1 MDEDAEG
8 RDDMKT
14 SIVMALL
21 ILATLGPP
29 TAACFYMRSSYVHAE
44 EGTLWMHM
52 AAKAWSYF
60 APGVGVDE
68 KTGISR
74 ASNNWPRVTDWDV
87 GNYIV
92 ALVDARELG
101 LIGDSGPWGFR
112 DRVNRI
118 LSFLEERELAQGGVP
133 YSWYESSTG
142 RPWRKYRTNFWDSG
156 MLLAALHYLEGRSPE
171 YAARVHSIVSRVNYK
186 SLLISHPSGP
196 YGYLCSWGF
205 RSFGIGK
212 YDPEIMLK
220 DMISCEG
227 CPRIYGVQVPRVLI
241 GDPVALSVIVLG
253 PTRNRIELMDIYTR
267 AMEARYNNTGLLS
280 AWSEGNT
287 GLEDPSYIYEYASL
301 NGMSWVITAP
311 GRGMVGSIPVEFVK
325 TAAAMHAITPS
336 WYTRLLLEELT
347 SKTASSHGFYEGVA
361 DDGRV
366 VDVLI
371 DKTNA
376 MIVAS
381 ARYALSNAGRAG

>member
-8 RDDMKT
+8 WDRMKALAL
-14 SIVMALL
+14 ALL
-21 ILATLGPP
+21 ILAALGPP
-29 TAACFYMRSSYVHAE
+29 TAACLYVGSGHGGERA
-44 EGTLWMHM
+44 LWMHI
-52 AAKAWSYF
+52 ASRAWSYF

-68 KTGISR
+68 TTGISR
-74 ASNNWPRVTDWDV
+74 ASNYWPRVTDWDV

-112 DRVNRI
+112 DRVDRI
-118 LSFLEERELAQGGVP
+118 LSFLEHRELAPGGVP

-142 RPWRKYRTNFWDSG
+142 RPWRNYRTNFWDSG
-156 MLLAALHYLEGRSPE
+156 MLLAALHYLELHSPE
-171 YAARVHSIVSRVNYK
+171 YAARVRGIVSRVDYR
-186 SLLISHPSGP
+186 SLSILHPSGP

-205 RSFGIGK
+205 KSFGIGG
-212 YDPEIMLK
+212 YNPEALLH
-220 DMISCEG
+220 DMIYG
-227 CPRIYGVQVPRVLI
+227 GGRPRVYGIEVPRGLI

-253 PTRNRIELMDIYTR
+253 PTRDRIELMEIYTR
-267 AMEARYNNTGLLS
+267 SMEARYNETGLLS

-287 GLEDPSYIYEYASL
+287 GLEDPSYVYEYVFSGGAA
-301 NGMSWVITAP
+301 WVITAP
-311 GRGMVGSIPVEFVK
+311 GRGEVGSIPIEFVK
-325 TAAAMHAITPS
+325 MAAAMHAITPS

-347 SKTASSHGFYEGVA
+347 SKTSSPHGFYEGVA

-366 VDVLI
+366 ADVLI

-381 ARYALSNAGRAG
+381 ARYALSHEGRAGWG